1 MHAPVSASSRSRL
14 HHKSITASVIPDAVS
29 FSYKRTLSTSNKL
42 CGRPPQYAPP
52 PVTLTFNLLT
62 FKVVSESRVTWT
74 TYVPILVFLGLSV
87 LDLGLMYATDR
98 QTDVRQ
104 HHPLMPRL
112 VGGGIINTR
121 AERRCNPRCNC
132 FCRRS
137 PRIFS

>member
-1 MHAPVSASSRSRL
+1 MHAPVLASSRSRL
-14 HHKSITASVIPDAVS
+14 HQKSITASVIPDAVS
-29 FSYKRTLSTSNKL
+29 LSSDCTSTSNKL

-104 HHPLMPRL
+104 HHRLMPRL